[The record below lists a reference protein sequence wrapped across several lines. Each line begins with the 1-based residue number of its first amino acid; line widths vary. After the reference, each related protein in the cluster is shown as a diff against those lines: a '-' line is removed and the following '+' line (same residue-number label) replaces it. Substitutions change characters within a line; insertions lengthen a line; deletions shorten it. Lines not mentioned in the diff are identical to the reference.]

1 LDSNDDSVTPA
12 AELPPARRRWR
23 RRWLLAAVVAAW
35 AATGYYHA
43 TKPVPPGT
51 GVASTPVS
59 VDSRDI
65 RFLYDLN
72 VVDGRGRRVVQ
83 QQIFDHVFA
92 IIDHARDFVVLDYFL
107 FNDDRGALARDRDT
121 SYRPLSA
128 QLADRLIA
136 RKHAVPALKVL
147 FITDPV
153 NELYG
158 AAHANALDRLR
169 SVGIDV
175 VVTDLEPLRD
185 SNVAYSG
192 IYRLFIGW
200 WGRGSAGQGWLPNP
214 LDEASEP
221 VTLRAW
227 LNLLNFKANH
237 RKIIAA
243 DDGAGGLVG
252 LVGSANP
259 HDASS
264 AHSNVAFEIH
274 GSLVADLLESELA
287 VAKFSGWQVSWRPPS
302 LFAANPGGTM
312 TAQLLTE
319 SAIRRAVLEA
329 FNSTVPGDSI
339 DVAMFYL
346 SERGVV
352 ETLIAAA
359 GRGITVRLILDPNKD
374 SFGRLRDG
382 VPNRP
387 VATEL
392 VRQSGGLIQVRWY
405 RTHGEQF
412 HTKLVVVRRAERVWM
427 LLGSA
432 NLTRRNIGNYNLEA
446 DIAVTAGHDAPLVQD
461 VQHYFDLLWQN
472 DPVTLREYT
481 SDFPTYEDQ
490 SFGRYWRYRLMEATG
505 LSTF

>member
-1 LDSNDDSVTPA
+1 M
-12 AELPPARRRWR
+12 
-23 RRWLLAAVVAAW
+23 LATIAAAW
-35 AATGYYHA
+35 AATSFYHA
-43 TKPVPPGT
+43 TKPMPPGT
-51 GVASTPVS
+51 SVASNPVS
-59 VDSRDI
+59 MDDRDI

-72 VVDGRGRRVVQ
+72 VVDGRGRRIVE
-83 QQIFDHVFA
+83 QQIFDSAFA
-92 IIDHARDFVVLDYFL
+92 IIDRARDFVVLDFFL
-107 FNDDRGALARDRDT
+107 FNDDRGPIAGDT
-121 SYRPLSA
+121 EPPYRPLSA

-136 RKHAVPALKVL
+136 RKHAVPGLKVL
-147 FITDPV
+147 LVTDPV

-158 AAHANALDRLR
+158 AKHASAIDRLR

-175 VVTDLEPLRD
+175 VVTNLEPLRD
-185 SNVAYSG
+185 SNTVYSG
-192 IYRLFIGW
+192 FYRLFLGW
-200 WGRGSAGQGWLPNP
+200 WARDGSGPGWLPNP
-214 LDEASEP
+214 LAEASEP

-237 RKIIAA
+237 RKIVAA

-264 AHSNVAFEIH
+264 AHSNVALEIH

-287 VAKFSGWQVSWRPPS
+287 VAKFSGWQANWRPPS
-302 LFAANPGGTM
+302 LYAASSGGSL

-319 SAIRRAVLEA
+319 SAIRQAVLDA
-329 FNSTVPGDSI
+329 INSTVPGDAVDI
-339 DVAMFYL
+339 AMFYL
-346 SERGVV
+346 SDRDVV
-352 ETLIAAA
+352 ETLVAAA
-359 GRGITVRLILDPNKD
+359 ARGITIRLILDPNKD
-374 SFGRLRDG
+374 SFGRTRDG

-392 VRQSGGLIQVRWY
+392 VRQSGGQIQVRWY

-412 HTKLVVVRRAERVWM
+412 HAKLVLVKRADRVWIM
-427 LLGSA
+427 LGSA
-432 NLTRRNIGNYNLEA
+432 NLTRRNVGNYNLEA
-446 DIAVTAGHDAPLVQD
+446 DIAVNTGRDATIAKD
-461 VQHYFDLLWQN
+461 VQRYFDMLWEN

-481 SDFPTYEDQ
+481 ADFPTYEDQ

>member
-1 LDSNDDSVTPA
+1 MATVLI
-12 AELPPARRRWR
+12 
-23 RRWLLAAVVAAW
+23 AW
-35 AATGYYHA
+35 AATGYYNA

-51 GVASTPVS
+51 SVASTPVNIGAGD
-59 VDSRDI
+59 V

-72 VVDGRGRRVVQ
+72 VVDGRGRRIVQ
-83 QQIFDHVFA
+83 QQIFDTVFGV
-92 IIDHARDFVVLDYFL
+92 IDRARDFVLLDFFL
-107 FNDDRGALARDRDT
+107 FNDDRGALSSDAEPP
-121 SYRPLSA
+121 YRPLSS

-136 RKHAVPALKVL
+136 RKRSVPQLKIL
-147 FITDPV
+147 CITDPV

-158 AAHANALDRLR
+158 ATHASAIDRLR

-175 VVTDLEPLRD
+175 VVTNLEPLRD
-185 SNVAYSG
+185 SNAVYSG
-192 IYRLFIGW
+192 LYRLFVGW
-200 WGRGSAGQGWLPNP
+200 WAKDGAGQGWLPNP
-214 LDEASEP
+214 LDEGTEP

-252 LVGSANP
+252 IVSSANP

-264 AHSNVAFEIH
+264 AHSNVALEIH
-274 GSLVADLLESELA
+274 GPLVADLLESEIA
-287 VAKFSGWQVSWRPPS
+287 VAKFSGWQQTWRPPS
-302 LFAANPGGTM
+302 LYSSNPGGPL

-319 SAIRRAVLEA
+319 GAIRHAVIEA
-329 FNSTVPGDSI
+329 INSTVQGDAVDI
-339 DVAMFYL
+339 AMFYL
-346 SERGVV
+346 SERSVV

-359 GRGITVRLILDPNKD
+359 QRGIAIRLILDPNKD
-374 SFGRLRDG
+374 SFGRTRDG

-387 VATEL
+387 VATEMA
-392 VRQSGGLIQVRWY
+392 RQSNGMIQVRWY

-412 HTKLVVVRRAERVWM
+412 HTKLVLVKRANRTWLM
-427 LLGSA
+427 LGSA
-432 NLTRRNIGNYNLEA
+432 NLTRRNIGDYNLEA
-446 DIAVTAGHDAPLVQD
+446 DVAITSGRDAAIAID
-461 VQHYFDLLWQN
+461 VEHYFDTLWEN
-472 DPVTLREYT
+472 DPLTLREYT

>member
-1 LDSNDDSVTPA
+1 V
-12 AELPPARRRWR
+12 LPPARRRWR
-23 RRWLLAAVVAAW
+23 RRWLLATIVAAW
-35 AATGYYHA
+35 GAIGYYHA

-51 GVASTPVS
+51 GIASTPVS

-65 RFLYDLN
+65 RFLYDVN

-83 QQIFDHVFA
+83 QQIFDEVFG
-92 IIDHARDFVVLDYFL
+92 IIERARDFIVLDYFL
-107 FNDDRGALARDRDT
+107 FNDDHGSPAGA
-121 SYRPLSA
+121 SEPPYRPLSA
-128 QLADRLIA
+128 QLADRLVA
-136 RKHAVPALKVL
+136 RRRAVPGLKVL

-153 NELYG
+153 NEVYG
-158 AAHANALDRLR
+158 ATHTRALDRLR
-169 SVGIDV
+169 SAGIDV
-175 VVTDLEPLRD
+175 VVTNLEPLRD
-185 SNVAYSG
+185 SNAVYSG
-192 IYRLFIGW
+192 LYRLLVGW
-200 WGRGSAGQGWLPNP
+200 WARDSSGAGWLPNP
-214 LDEASEP
+214 LDESSAP

-227 LNLLNFKANH
+227 LNMLNFKANH

-243 DDGAGGLVG
+243 DDGAGGLIGV
-252 LVGSANP
+252 VGSANP

-264 AHSNVAFEIH
+264 AHSNVAVEIH
-274 GSLVADLLESELA
+274 GSLVADILASEFA
-287 VAKFSGWQVSWRPPS
+287 VAKFSGWRAGWHPPS
-302 LFAANPGGTM
+302 LYAATSGGPV

-319 SAIRRAVLEA
+319 GAIRQAALDA
-329 FNSTVPGDSI
+329 FNSTVSGDSI
-339 DVAMFYL
+339 DIAMFYL
-346 SERGVV
+346 SERDVI

-359 GRGITVRLILDPNKD
+359 RRGIAVRLILDPNKD
-374 SFGRLRDG
+374 SFGRVRDG

-412 HTKLVVVRRAERVWM
+412 HTKLIVVKRAEGVWIQ
-427 LLGSA
+427 LGSA

-446 DIAVTAGHDAPLVQD
+446 DVAVSAGRDAPFALD
-461 VQHYFDLLWQN
+461 VERYFDLLWQN
-472 DPVTLREYT
+472 DPLTLREYT

>member
-1 LDSNDDSVTPA
+1 M
-12 AELPPARRRWR
+12 
-23 RRWLLAAVVAAW
+23 
-35 AATGYYHA
+35 GFYHA
-43 TKPVPPGT
+43 TKPLPPGT
-51 GVASTPVS
+51 GIASAPVS
-59 VDSRDI
+59 VDVGDI

-83 QQIFDHVFA
+83 QQIFDEVFA
-92 IIDHARDFVVLDYFL
+92 IIDRARNFIVLDYFL
-107 FNDDRGALARDRDT
+107 FNDDHGSVANAGEAP
-121 SYRPLSA
+121 YRPLSA
-128 QLADRLIA
+128 QLADRLVA
-136 RKHAVPALKVL
+136 RKRAVPGLKVL

-158 AAHANALDRLR
+158 ATHARAIDRLR
-169 SVGIDV
+169 SAGIDV
-175 VVTDLEPLRD
+175 VVTNLESLRD
-185 SNVAYSG
+185 SNAVYSG
-192 IYRLFIGW
+192 LYRLVVGW
-200 WGRGSAGQGWLPNP
+200 WARDSGGAGWLPNP
-214 LDEASEP
+214 LDEASAP

-243 DDGAGGLVG
+243 DDGAGGLIGIVS
-252 LVGSANP
+252 SANP

-264 AHSNVAFEIH
+264 AHSNVAIETH
-274 GSLVADLLESELA
+274 GALVADLLESEIA
-287 VAKFSGWQVSWRPPS
+287 VAKFSGWRASWRPPS
-302 LFAANPGGTM
+302 LYAANSGGPITVR
-312 TAQLLTE
+312 LLTE
-319 SAIRRAVLEA
+319 GAIRQAVIDA
-329 FNSTVPGDSI
+329 INSSVPGDSI
-339 DVAMFYL
+339 DIAMFYL
-346 SERGVV
+346 AERDVV
-352 ETLIAAA
+352 ETLIGAAR
-359 GRGITVRLILDPNKD
+359 RGIAIRLILDPNKD

-392 VRQSGGLIQVRWY
+392 VRQSGGLIKVRWY

-412 HTKLVVVRRAERVWM
+412 HTKLVVVKRSDRVWI

-446 DIAVTAGHDAPLVQD
+446 DVAVNAGRDTPLAQD
-461 VQHYFDLLWQN
+461 VQRYFELLWQN
-472 DPVTLREYT
+472 DPLTLREYT

>member
-1 LDSNDDSVTPA
+1 MDSNDDSKTPA

-23 RRWLLAAVVAAW
+23 RRWILAACLVAW
-35 AATGYYHA
+35 GATSYYHA

-51 GVASTPVS
+51 SVASSPVS
-59 VDSRDI
+59 MAAGDI
-65 RFLYDLN
+65 RFLHDIT
-72 VVDGRGRRVVQ
+72 VVDGHGRRIVQ
-83 QQIFDHVFA
+83 QQIFDSVFA

-107 FNDDRGALARDRDT
+107 FNDDRGTAGADAQPP
-121 SYRPLSA
+121 YRPLSA

-136 RKHAVPALKVL
+136 RRHSVQGLKVL

-158 AAHANALDRLR
+158 ATHAEAIDRLR
-169 SVGIDV
+169 AAGMDV
-175 VVTDLEPLRD
+175 VVTNLEPLRD
-185 SNVAYSG
+185 SNAVYSG
-192 IYRLFIGW
+192 CYRLFVGW
-200 WGRGSAGQGWLPNP
+200 WARDSAGAGWLPNP
-214 LDEASEP
+214 LDEASQP
-221 VTLRAW
+221 VTLRSW

-237 RKIIAA
+237 RKIVAA

-252 LVGSANP
+252 IVASANP

-274 GSLVADLLESELA
+274 GPLVADLLESEFA
-287 VAKFSGWQVSWRPPS
+287 VAKFSGWQASWRPPS
-302 LFAANPGGTM
+302 LFSSNSGSEL

-319 SAIRRAVLEA
+319 SAIRRALLDAV
-329 FNSTVPGDSI
+329 NSTLPGDAI
-339 DVAMFYL
+339 DIAMFYL
-346 SERGVV
+346 SERDVV
-352 ETLIAAA
+352 EALAAA
-359 GRGITVRLILDPNKD
+359 AKRGVAVRLILDPNKD
-374 SFGRLRDG
+374 SFGRVRDG

-392 VRQSGGLIQVRWY
+392 VRQSGGLVQVHWY

-412 HTKLVVVRRAERVWM
+412 HTKLVVVKRADRAWI

-432 NLTRRNIGNYNLEA
+432 NLTRRNLDNYNLEA
-446 DIAVTAGHDAPLVQD
+446 DVAVSGARDSALAQEVQR
-461 VQHYFDLLWQN
+461 YFDLLWQN
-472 DPVTLREYT
+472 DAPTLRDYT

-490 SFGRYWRYRLMEATG
+490 SFTHYWRYRLMEATG

>member
-1 LDSNDDSVTPA
+1 MATVLIT
-12 AELPPARRRWR
+12 WG
-23 RRWLLAAVVAAW
+23 
-35 AATGYYHA
+35 ATGYYHA

-51 GVASTPVS
+51 SVTSTPVNIDAGD
-59 VDSRDI
+59 V

-83 QQIFDHVFA
+83 QQIFDTVFG
-92 IIDHARDFVVLDYFL
+92 IIDRARDFVVLDYFL
-107 FNDDRGALARDRDT
+107 FNNDGGAA
-121 SYRPLSA
+121 SSAAEPPYRPLSS

-136 RKHAVPALKVL
+136 RKRTLPGLKIL
-147 FITDPV
+147 FITDPI

-158 AAHANALDRLR
+158 ATHASAIDRLR

-175 VVTDLEPLRD
+175 VVTNLEPLRD
-185 SNVAYSG
+185 SNAVYSG
-192 IYRLFIGW
+192 LYRLFVGW
-200 WGRGSAGQGWLPNP
+200 WARDSAGQGWLPNP
-214 LDEASEP
+214 LDEGTEP

-227 LNLLNFKANH
+227 LNLVNFKANH

-252 LVGSANP
+252 IVSSANP

-264 AHSNVAFEIH
+264 AHSNVALEIH
-274 GSLVADLLESELA
+274 GPLVADLLESEMA
-287 VAKFSGWQVSWRPPS
+287 VAKFSGWRQSWRPPS
-302 LFAANPGGTM
+302 LYASNAGGPL

-319 SAIRRAVLEA
+319 GAIGQAVIEA
-329 FNSTVPGDSI
+329 INGTVPGDTI
-339 DVAMFYL
+339 DIAMFYL
-346 SERGVV
+346 SERDVV

-359 GRGITVRLILDPNKD
+359 QRGIAIRLILDPNKD
-374 SFGRLRDG
+374 SFGRVRDG

-387 VATEL
+387 AATEM
-392 VRQSGGLIQVRWY
+392 VRQSNGMIQVRWY

-412 HTKLVVVRRAERVWM
+412 HTKLVFVKRANRAWLM
-427 LLGSA
+427 LGSA

-446 DIAVTAGHDAPLVQD
+446 DIVVTAGRDSSLALEVQR
-461 VQHYFDLLWQN
+461 YFDMLWQN
-472 DPVTLREYT
+472 DPLTLREYT